1 MISIGSTSAAQAFAP
16 AVGMA
21 PAPAPVAAPA
31 SAPSAG
37 PAVTRARLAIPGD
50 ADPCTSCGR
59 DEIEQAYELQAFEQG
74 RIDADVL
81 AQVAA
86 TYAASRLTA

>member
-1 MISIGSTSAAQAFAP
+1 MISIGSSTALQAFAP
-16 AVGMA
+16 AVGT
-21 PAPAPVAAPA
+21 APAPVAPLAPVTAPA
-31 SAPSAG
+31 PLQ
-37 PAVTRARLAIPGD
+37 ARLAIPGD

-59 DEIEQAYELQAFEQG
+59 DEIEQAYEMQAFEQG

-86 TYAASRLTA
+86 TYAAASTRS